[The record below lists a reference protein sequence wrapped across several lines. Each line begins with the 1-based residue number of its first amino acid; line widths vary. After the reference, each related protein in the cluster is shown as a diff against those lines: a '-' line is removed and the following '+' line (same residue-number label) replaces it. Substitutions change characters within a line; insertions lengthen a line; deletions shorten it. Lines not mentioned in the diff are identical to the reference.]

1 MNCRLPLLIC
11 CLCLAAC
18 QSQNPYTPSANPLPP
33 APPQAAQTLDLS
45 AYPAAPRDYGRY
57 QTWAWE
63 NGRLPGGTAGAT
75 PEQMA
80 DILSNSLDQRGLRPA
95 RQGMTADVQVRA
107 DVRVE
112 RRLRQVQDDY
122 GTYYGRDPYGN
133 NYGGMYGSV
142 PLVRTYEEEVQVVRV
157 ELLDAHNQQSIWN
170 GSAETSN
177 RGSQSERVDALRSA
191 VNKALSAYP
200 PR

>member
-1 MNCRLPLLIC
+1 MNRRLPLLM
-11 CLCLAAC
+11 CLLSLAAC
-18 QSQNPYTPSANPLPP
+18 QSPNPYTATSNPLPP

-63 NGRLPGGTAGAT
+63 AGRLPGGSAGAT

-80 DILSNSLDQRGLRPA
+80 DIVSNSLDQRGLRPV
-95 RQGMTADVQVRA
+95 RQGAVADVLVRA
-107 DVRVE
+107 DARVE

-122 GTYYGRDPYGN
+122 GTYYGRGPYGN
-133 NYGGMYGSV
+133 HYGGMYGSV
-142 PLVRTYEEEVQVVRV
+142 PIVRTYEEEVQVVHI
-157 ELLDAHNQQSIWN
+157 ELLDPRNQQSIWN
-170 GSAETSN
+170 GSAESAN
-177 RGSQSERVDALRSA
+177 RGSQSERVDALRTA
-191 VNKALSAYP
+191 VQKALSAYP

>member
-1 MNCRLPLLIC
+1 MNRRLHLLIC
-11 CLCLAAC
+11 CLGLAAC
-18 QSQNPYTPSANPLPP
+18 QSQNPYTATSNPLPP
-33 APPQAAQTLDLS
+33 APPQAAHTLDLS

-57 QTWAWE
+57 QTWTWD
-63 NGRLPGGTAGAT
+63 NGRLPGGSAGAT

-95 RQGMTADVQVRA
+95 RQGTPADVAVRA

-122 GTYYGRDPYGN
+122 GTYYGRGPYGH

-142 PLVRTYEEEVQVVRV
+142 PIVRTYEEEVQVVRI
-157 ELLDAHNQQSIWN
+157 ELLDPRNGQSIWN
-170 GSAETSN
+170 GSAESTN
-177 RGSQSERVDALRSA
+177 RGKQSERVDAMRSA

>member
-11 CLCLAAC
+11 ALGLAAC
-18 QSQNPYTPSANPLPP
+18 QSQNPYTPSSNPLPP
-33 APPQAAQTLDLS
+33 APPTAAQTLDLS

-57 QTWAWE
+57 QTWAWQA
-63 NGRLPGGTAGAT
+63 GRLPGGTAGAT

-95 RQGMTADVQVRA
+95 RQGAVADVQVRA

-112 RRLRQVQDDY
+112 RRLRQVQDDV
-122 GTYYGRDPYGN
+122 GTYYGRGPYGN
-133 NYGGMYGSV
+133 NYGGVYGSV

-157 ELLDAHNQQSIWN
+157 ELLDSRNQQSIWN
-170 GSAETSN
+170 GSAEASN
-177 RGSQSERVDALRSA
+177 RGSQSERVEALRSA

>member
-1 MNCRLPLLIC
+1 MNRRLPLLFC
-11 CLCLAAC
+11 VLSLAAC
-18 QSQNPYTPSANPLPP
+18 QSQNPYTATSNPLPP

-63 NGRLPGGTAGAT
+63 AGRLPGGSAGAT

-80 DILSNSLDQRGLRPA
+80 DIVSNSLDQRGLRPV
-95 RQGMTADVQVRA
+95 RQGAVADVLVRA
-107 DVRVE
+107 DARVE
-112 RRLRQVQDDY
+112 RRLRQVQEDY
-122 GTYYGRDPYGN
+122 GTYYGRGPYGN

-142 PLVRTYEEEVQVVRV
+142 PLVRTYEEEVQVVHV
-157 ELLDAHNQQSIWN
+157 ELLDPRNQQSIWS
-170 GSAETSN
+170 GSAESSN
-177 RGSQSERVDALRSA
+177 RGSQSERVDALREA
-191 VNKALSAYP
+191 VQKALSAYP

>member
-1 MNCRLPLLIC
+1 MNCRLHLLIC
-11 CLCLAAC
+11 CLGLAAC
-18 QSQNPYTPSANPLPP
+18 QSQNPYTASSNPLPP
-33 APPQAAQTLDLS
+33 APAAAAQTLDLS

-63 NGRLPGGTAGAT
+63 SGRLPGGTAGAT

-95 RQGMTADVQVRA
+95 RQGTVADVQVRA

-112 RRLRQVQDDY
+112 RRLRQERDDY
-122 GTYYGRDPYGN
+122 GSYYGRGPYGN

-142 PLVRTYEEEVQVVRV
+142 PVMRTYEEEVQVVRV
-157 ELLDAHNQQSIWN
+157 ELIDPRNHQSIWN
-170 GSAETSN
+170 GSAETIN